1 MAKSC
6 SAQGFSAPPTGLS
19 QERARESSLARTGPY
34 LHLTARRAES
44 RPRSSG
50 TGFPPPVRRRP
61 GRGLRSVSAV
71 AAPSKGAF
79 VNDEPME
86 DRPRR
91 RPVLLAMLVAA
102 ALLLALA
109 GTGFGGKGPSRSKA
123 GPGGQGPPPAAQN
136 GSGQGF
142 PPRGRHCHHAH
153 GGQQPQQ
160 DPTGAP
166 PV

>member
-6 SAQGFSAPPTGLS
+6 CAQGFFAALTSRS
-19 QERARESSLARTGPY
+19 QERPRRSSLGRTGPY

-61 GRGLRSVSAV
+61 RRGLRSVSAV
-71 AAPSKGAF
+71 AAPSKGVF
-79 VNDEPME
+79 VHDEPME

-102 ALLLALA
+102 ALLLALV
-109 GTGFGGKGPSRSKA
+109 GTGFGGKGPTRSSD
-123 GPGGQGPPPAAQN
+123 PGTAVQGAPPAAQS
-136 GSGQGF
+136 GTGQGF
-142 PPRGRHCHHAH
+142 MHH
-153 GGQQPQQ
+153 
-160 DPTGAP
+160 
-166 PV
+166 

>member
-1 MAKSC
+1 VYDDNT
-6 SAQGFSAPPTGLS
+6 Q
-19 QERARESSLARTGPY
+19 
-34 LHLTARRAES
+34 
-44 RPRSSG
+44 
-50 TGFPPPVRRRP
+50 
-61 GRGLRSVSAV
+61 
-71 AAPSKGAF
+71 
-79 VNDEPME
+79 

-109 GTGFGGKGPSRSKA
+109 GSGAVAGSSGTSPSSDQSPSGA
-123 GPGGQGPPPAAQN
+123 PPVGQS

-142 PPRGRHCHHAH
+142 THRGRHCHHD
-153 GGQQPQQ
+153 QQQQQ